1 MSSVINPVSDVKV
14 ATYHIP
20 RHGRYPNSDADNK
33 PLVHY
38 KSLFRKGAGKDAIK
52 DHLAKVNVIQPQWTY
67 TMYPTDHFHTTC
79 HEAIVILSGSA
90 LLAFGGVEN
99 PRKVELEVEQGD
111 ALLIPAGMSHKQVR
125 ELGTKVFDMLGAY
138 EIGAEHWDMCYGREE
153 EGDTGQRIK
162 RVGWFKQDPFYGEG
176 GPATKL

>member
-1 MSSVINPVSDVKV
+1 
-14 ATYHIP
+14 
-20 RHGRYPNSDADNK
+20 
-33 PLVHY
+33 
-38 KSLFRKGAGKDAIK
+38 
-52 DHLAKVNVIQPQWTY
+52 
-67 TMYPTDHFHTTC
+67 MYPTDHFHTTC

-176 GPATKL
+176 GHVIPRFMQHLARVSLPRVRPCTNSTGQA